1 MSIGICTIEIPGM
14 DANALQRRLR
24 ERDRILVQA
33 MAGNTLRPEIRGLR
47 VTPNVYTTLAELD
60 RFVSA
65 LTKAVSEPGQSR
77 S

>member
-1 MSIGICTIEIPGM
+1 M